1 MFELVIVAAILLGG
15 CAVVQSFRVY
25 EANNRA
31 FSYKN
36 TAEHMER
43 RWERTVEELRTLEKQ
58 HAKLCQKI
66 VDMSE
71 ELN

>member
-25 EANNRA
+25 EANERA
-31 FSYKN
+31 SMHKN
-36 TAEHMER
+36 AAENAER
-43 RWERTVEELRTLEKQ
+43 YWKRAADELRALEKQ
-58 HAKLCQKI
+58 HAKLCQRI

-71 ELN
+71 NLE